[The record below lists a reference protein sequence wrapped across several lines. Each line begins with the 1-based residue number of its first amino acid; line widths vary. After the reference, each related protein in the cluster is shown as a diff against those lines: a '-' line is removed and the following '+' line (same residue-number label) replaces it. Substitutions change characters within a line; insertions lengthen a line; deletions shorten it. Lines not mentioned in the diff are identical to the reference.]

1 MKKKDLWPLLFG
13 IALFCFTLY
22 LVLDTF
28 VIRRT
33 YQADITQMN
42 MSLFENVS
50 ETEDWD
56 ADPEE
61 NRRRPSTDRDE
72 TPGEDGRRPS
82 TDRDE
87 DPDKNSRKPS
97 TDRDEDPEEN
107 RRKPSTDRDEDPE
120 ENRRRPSTDRK
131 TDRPGYD
138 RETSD
143 QDTEWPENDREPVDL
158 SEPLTYRDD
167 HIRITLTEYQEYD
180 THIYVADVRVS
191 SAEYLKTAF
200 AEDTY
205 GSNITAPTSEIA
217 EDHGAILAINGDYYG
232 SQEKGYV
239 IRNGVVYRDRGNGKY
254 IACIF
259 ADGHMDI
266 VHCEDYDADELV
278 EMGVWQEFCF
288 GPGLISDDE
297 ILVEDGDEVKRAK
310 TSNPRT
316 AIGMIEPNHFL
327 FVVSDGRSDES
338 VGLTLLELA
347 EFMHGLGAVT
357 AYNLDGGGSST
368 MVFQGTVINNP
379 SSGISFDE
387 RSVSDIVYIG

>member
-1 MKKKDLWPLLFG
+1 MKDRNTKKKKDLWPLLFG
-13 IALFCFTLY
+13 ILLVGFTLY

-33 YQADITQMN
+33 YQTDSTQMN
-42 MSLFENVS
+42 MEMFETQRAAEADGDGRDFLS
-50 ETEDWD
+50 DDEDED
-56 ADPEE
+56 
-61 NRRRPSTDRDE
+61 RGRKGRPSDDTDEDRDRNGRPSYDTDRNRDR
-72 TPGEDGRRPS
+72 DGRPSDDTDEDRDRNGRPS
-82 TDRDE
+82 YDTDR
-87 DPDKNSRKPS
+87 NR
-97 TDRDEDPEEN
+97 DRDG
-107 RRKPSTDRDEDPE
+107 
-120 ENRRRPSTDRK
+120 RPSD
-131 TDRPGYD
+131 
-138 RETSD
+138 
-143 QDTEWPENDREPVDL
+143 DTETGDDERESLDL
-158 SEPLTYRDD
+158 TEPLTYKDD
-167 HIRITLTEYQEYD
+167 HIKITVTEYQEYD
-180 THIYVADVRVS
+180 THIYVADVKVS

-200 AEDTY
+200 AENTY

-217 EDHGAILAINGDYYG
+217 KEHNAILAINGDYYG
-232 SQEKGYV
+232 TQEKGYV
-239 IRNGVVYRDRGNGKY
+239 IRNGIVYRDRGNGKY
-254 IACIF
+254 IVCIF
-259 ADGHMDI
+259 ADGSMEI

-288 GPGLISDDE
+288 GPGLISEGE
-297 ILVEDGDEVKRAK
+297 ILVEDGDEVRRAK

-347 EFMHGLGAVT
+347 EFMRGLGAVT

-368 MVFQGTVINNP
+368 MVFQDIVVNNP